1 MNDGKGMGVIVIPII
16 GFIWE
21 NDQIDQQNYTTT
33 YQFFFFSPILKD
45 AGVIT
50 NTFSQF
56 RTLWPF

>member
-21 NDQIDQQNYTTT
+21 NDQIDQQNYTTK
-33 YQFFFFSPILKD
+33 YQIFFSPILKD